1 MKGKRIL
8 ICDDSLQVR
17 RTLSNI
23 LSLEGMEVVGEVGT
37 AEEALTLARQLR
49 PDVVLMDIN
58 LPGMDGLSATA
69 SLAREGFA
77 VVIISVEGEREY
89 LRRAMQAG
97 ARDYLIKPFTAEQL
111 IQAVS
116 RQERGAVVEGEPA
129 KGMGGTLI
137 TLAGLKGGVGK
148 SLLALNLAAALSL
161 AFPSRRVAAVD
172 LNLEGGVLATLAGLR
187 PSTSIADLRRARREI
202 TPEEVKEALAP
213 LAHPPLGILA
223 APPSPSLAV
232 EIDGEGKADSDR
244 NYVDEILQAL
254 LRSHDF
260 VVADTPAQ
268 LREATLAAL
277 DRASFILLVTV
288 PEVAALDVTRRTL
301 EVFARDLGYPE
312 AKLRL
317 VLNRAGYGLGVSPK
331 EVEKTLDYRISHVV
345 PEDRSLAFSGN
356 LGKIYF
362 ALRGKG
368 PARQAI
374 AQLAEA
380 LAREGKKA
388 EVAVP

>member
-1 MKGKRIL
+1 MKGKRVL

-37 AEEALTLARQLR
+37 AEEALALARQLR
-49 PDVVLMDIN
+49 PDVILMDIN
-58 LPGMDGLSATA
+58 LPGVDGLSATA

-116 RQERGAVVEGEPA
+116 RQEGGAVLEGKPRRA
-129 KGMGGTLI
+129 ADGTLI
-137 TLAGLKGGVGK
+137 ALAGLKGGVGK
-148 SLLALNLAAALSL
+148 SLLALNLAAALAL
-161 AFPSRRVAAVD
+161 AFPSRKVVAVD

-187 PSTSIADLRRARREI
+187 PSTSIADLRRARGEI
-202 TPEEVKEALAP
+202 TPEEVQEALSP
-213 LAHPPLGILA
+213 LAHPPLSILS

-232 EIDGEGKADSDR
+232 EIDGEGKADPGR
-244 NYVDEILQAL
+244 NYADEILRAL
-254 LRSHDF
+254 LQSHHF

-288 PEVAALDVTRRTL
+288 PEVAALEVTRRTI
-301 EVFARDLGYPE
+301 EVFTRDLGYPE
-312 AKLRL
+312 TKIRL
-317 VLNRAGYGLGVSPK
+317 LLNRVGYGLGVSPR
-331 EVEKTLDYRISHVV
+331 EVEKALDFKISYLV
-345 PEDRSLAFSGN
+345 PEDRSLAFAGN

-362 ALRGKG
+362 TTRGKG

-374 AQLAEA
+374 ARLAEE
-380 LAREGKKA
+380 LAREAEKT
-388 EVAVP
+388 EVAV

>member
-1 MKGKRIL
+1 VKRVL

-111 IQAVS
+111 VQAIS
-116 RQERGAVVEGEPA
+116 RQESGAVLEAGP
-129 KGMGGTLI
+129 KGSAEGTLI

-148 SLLALNLAAALSL
+148 SLLCLNLAAALAL
-161 AFPSRRVAAVD
+161 AFPSRKVVAVD

-202 TPEEVKEALAP
+202 TPEEVREALLP
-213 LAHPPLGILA
+213 LGHPPFGILA

-232 EIDGEGKADSDR
+232 EIDGEGKADPHR
-244 NYVDEILQAL
+244 NYVDEVLQAL
-254 LRSHDF
+254 LQSHDF

-277 DRASFILLVTV
+277 DRATFILLVTV
-288 PEVAALDVTRRTL
+288 PEVTALDVTRRTL
-301 EVFARDLGYPE
+301 EVFTRDLGYPE
-312 AKLRL
+312 AKIRL
-317 VLNRAGYGLGVSPK
+317 VLNRVGYGLGVSSK
-331 EVEKTLDYRISHVV
+331 EVEKTLNFRISYVI

-356 LGKIYF
+356 LGKVYF
-362 ALRGKG
+362 TLRGKG

-374 AQLAEA
+374 ARLAQE
-380 LAREGKKA
+380 LAREAKKA
-388 EVAVP
+388 EVAV